1 MGSEHA
7 LMIAGWTVF
16 AILAVAIACV
26 GAYWMFNH
34 RKAAKLKKQQLDLE
48 LQKSRIRMIPQ
59 VQLQSSG
66 PPMSLP
72 DPFTSNGVTT
82 QVCSTSRPVSLLR
95 NPPGHLTKSG
105 IVPEAEVQEGTA
117 HEQPSEAIEPGIEPG
132 AHEAMVKEY
141 PLEAKSPELRGSLD
155 LDSLCGSSFSSGFPD
170 SWGKTT

>member
-7 LMIAGWTVF
+7 SMIAGWTVF
-16 AILAVAIACV
+16 AILAVAITFV
-26 GAYWMFNH
+26 GAYWTFGH
-34 RKAAKLKKQQLDLE
+34 RKAAKVKKQQQDLE

-82 QVCSTSRPVSLLR
+82 KVCSKSRPVSLLR
-95 NPPGHLTKSG
+95 KPGGHLSEPE
-105 IVPEAEVQEGTA
+105 IVPEAEVWEAVGQ
-117 HEQPSEAIEPGIEPG
+117 EQPPEAIEPEAEPG
-132 AHEAMVKEY
+132 ALEAMVKEY
-141 PLEAKSPELRGSLD
+141 PLEAKSPGLRGSLD
-155 LDSLCGSSFSSGFPD
+155 LESLCGSSFSSGFPD